1 MSGGAPQPSDERGG
15 GPGALAPTTSPVAVP
30 VVGRLGRVGGR
41 AAGALVAAGFD
52 PRGALARTVGSLP
65 AIVQLVL
72 AVSVSYALTHVV
84 LGHAVPLLAVTVT
97 LTSLGLARDARP
109 RQVLETAVGVV
120 SGIALSELLLLVLGK
135 GLWQVGV
142 VLLVVLVVG
151 RFASPSAGF
160 TIAAATQS
168 MLVVLLPDPDGGP
181 FVRSVDGSVGG
192 LVALAVTALVPRGV
206 VRTVHRDAQALVAE
220 LDGALGALVDA
231 LLTDDVRRA
240 DAAVRRLRATQPLL
254 DAWGSSL
261 DAARSTARFSPFLR
275 PRAAHL
281 LQVEELRRDLD
292 LAVRNLRVIA
302 RRIDTSIGDGRVR
315 TEVAGV
321 VAELRVAVQLLGASV
336 EEPGR
341 GDDPRGDALRGDAR
355 ERLTAVARQLDPTV
369 LVAGQPVTEQIVVL
383 MLRPLVVD
391 LLMATGLPHARARAL
406 LAPL

>member
-1 MSGGAPQPSDERGG
+1 M
-15 GPGALAPTTSPVAVP
+15 AVP
-30 VVGRLGRVGGR
+30 DVGRLRRAGGR
-41 AAGALVAAGFD
+41 AGGALVAAGFD
-52 PRGALARTVGSLP
+52 PRGAWSRTVGSLP

-97 LTSLGLARDARP
+97 ITSLGLARDARP
-109 RQVLETAVGVV
+109 RQVLETALGVV

-142 VLLVVLVVG
+142 VLLVVLVAG
-151 RFASPSAGF
+151 RFASPSTGF

-168 MLVVLLPDPDGGP
+168 MLVMLLPDPEGGP

-220 LDGALGALVDA
+220 LDAALEALVDA
-231 LLTDDVRRA
+231 LLADDVRRA
-240 DAAVRRLRATQPLL
+240 DAAVRRLRGTQPLL

-261 DAARSTARFSPFLR
+261 DAARSTARFSPLLR
-275 PRAAHL
+275 SRAAHL
-281 LQVEELRRDLD
+281 RQVAELHRDLD

-302 RRIDTSIGDGRVR
+302 RRVDTSIGDGRAR
-315 TEVAGV
+315 PELAG
-321 VAELRVAVQLLGASV
+321 ALASLRGAVQVLGSSV
-336 EEPGR
+336 EGLGHDGDRR
-341 GDDPRGDALRGDAR
+341 GEAR
-355 ERLTAVARQLDPTV
+355 RELTALAARLDPTV

-391 LLMATGLPHARARAL
+391 LLMATGLTHEHARAL

>member
-1 MSGGAPQPSDERGG
+1 MHRPAERPPEERGG
-15 GPGALAPTTSPVAVP
+15 GPGALAPPTSPVVLP
-30 VVGRLGRVGGR
+30 TTGRLGRLGGR
-41 AAGALVAAGFD
+41 TAGALVVAGFD
-52 PRGALARTVGSLP
+52 PRGAWSRTVGSLP

-72 AVSVSYALTHVV
+72 AVSASYAVTHVV
-84 LGHAVPLLAVTVT
+84 LGHEVPLLAVTVT

-168 MLVVLLPDPDGGP
+168 MLVMLLPDPEGGP

-220 LDGALGALVDA
+220 LDAALAALVDA
-231 LLTDDVRRA
+231 LRTDDVRRA
-240 DAAVRRLRATQPLL
+240 DAAVRRLRGTQPLL

-275 PRAAHL
+275 SRSTHL
-281 LQVEELRRDLD
+281 LQVGELRRDLD

-302 RRIDTSIGDGRVR
+302 RRIDTSIGDGRSR
-315 TEVAGV
+315 AEVADV
-321 VAELRVAVQLLGASV
+321 VADLRSAVQLLGSSV
-336 EEPGR
+336 EDLGR
-341 GDDPRGDALRGDAR
+341 GDDALRGR
-355 ERLTAVARQLDPTV
+355 ARQGLAIVAGRLDPTV